1 MPRYGCDLP
10 PHSVVTLSGQALPPQ
25 KAPPGPLPRALQGRP
40 VEARRLGGQQRGGIF
55 AAEDIPAGTVVLRER
70 PFLTATLDE
79 YADPSALLRR
89 LQRGAPKDVWDGLRR
104 LEACGEDVATPEGL
118 RTALA
123 CNVFALAGEVLAFDA
138 ACHFNHSCTPNVH
151 AYCGGSPPEA
161 VLHTVADVPR
171 GAELTLSYW
180 RSEHGWGA
188 AARRAALLQ
197 QKRFLCRCTA
207 CQGPDP
213 GRPAPCPTPRC
224 GGLALPRPA
233 RCAAGQGGVGWG
245 CPRCGAEF
253 PDGAARPEA
262 LREFTRAETALAA
275 ALEELA
281 PDSAELP
288 AGLRLCC
295 ALLGPLHW
303 LSCRAAGALLAQSC
317 GPATDG
323 RTPPQ
328 LRAGGRAALL
338 RGYAAWHRRWCAAT
352 GAAVAPQWAV
362 GQLLSAGLLLAA
374 HAPPEP
380 GDRPAAAA
388 ALHAVLPWHC
398 AIYGAAHRDSRRAA
412 DCLSALGGAPADSCG
427 DCGGSCGRPE
437 CGDRAALAGWADA
450 CAPAPA
456 AEAAFRRRVA
466 VPLPVSVP

>member
-1 MPRYGCDLP
+1 MICYVKHLKKGVTETGIKAYFGHFGAVRSIHVRSLRSPPRSRSSP
-10 PHSVVTLSGQALPPQ
+10 
-25 KAPPGPLPRALQGRP
+25 
-40 VEARRLGGQQRGGIF
+40 
-55 AAEDIPAGTVVLRER
+55 
-70 PFLTATLDE
+70 
-79 YADPSALLRR
+79 
-89 LQRGAPKDVWDGLRR
+89 
-104 LEACGEDVATPEGL
+104 
-118 RTALA
+118 RTA
-123 CNVFALAGEVLAFDA
+123 
-138 ACHFNHSCTPNVH
+138 
-151 AYCGGSPPEA
+151 
-161 VLHTVADVPR
+161 
-171 GAELTLSYW
+171 
-180 RSEHGWGA
+180 
-188 AARRAALLQ
+188 
-197 QKRFLCRCTA
+197 
-207 CQGPDP
+207 
-213 GRPAPCPTPRC
+213 
-224 GGLALPRPA
+224 
-233 RCAAGQGGVGWG
+233 
-245 CPRCGAEF
+245 
-253 PDGAARPEA
+253 
-262 LREFTRAETALAA
+262 
-275 ALEELA
+275 
-281 PDSAELP
+281 
-288 AGLRLCC
+288 
-295 ALLGPLHW
+295 LHW
-303 LSCRAAGALLAQSC
+303 LSCRAAGALLAQTC
-317 GPATDG
+317 GPAADG